1 MSPVATALDIDTASR
16 LRVAIGRLSRRLRT
30 TAAGSAAGLT
40 PTRISV
46 LLTVVRDGP
55 IRLSVLAEA
64 ESLNPTMLSR
74 VIADLGDAG
83 LVARVSDD
91 GDRRAAWA
99 EATDEGRKLAERMRR
114 ERTDAVNEA
123 MEQMAPADRD
133 LLEKALPALEQLAE
147 HLKDRRP

>member
-1 MSPVATALDIDTASR
+1 MFPAAAALDIDTASR

-46 LLTVVRDGP
+46 LLTIVRQGP
-55 IRLSVLAEA
+55 IRLAALAQA

-74 VIADLGDAG
+74 VMADLGDAG
-83 LVARVSDD
+83 LVARISDD

-99 EATDEGRKLAERMRR
+99 EATDKGRKLAERMRR

-123 MEQMAPADRD
+123 LEALTPADRR

-147 HLKDRRP
+147 HLKDRHP